1 MTDVSAWE
9 QLDFDDP
16 RRLVVFDPEE
26 HHPPLLL
33 DPHVPFE
40 VGESREALY
49 SKYGGRRLG

>member
-33 DPHVPFE
+33 RS
-40 VGESREALY
+40 SRALR
-49 SKYGGRRLG
+49 GGKGVED